1 MRKIVERERD
11 IGERESDR
19 ERMSSQLRPSKGKG
33 KHREFA
39 ALKIIQNKQKCHK
52 MCVFLLLRCKALTFE
67 RFI

>member
-11 IGERESDR
+11 LGERESDR

-39 ALKIIQNKQKCHK
+39 ALKIIQNKQK
-52 MCVFLLLRCKALTFE
+52 MS
-67 RFI
+67 